1 MNQQGFIAELGYLQA
16 RSEMGKFLERVGR
29 RKLIM
34 PTYTALAA
42 SEDGLAFAKQVFE
55 RARPG
60 YHPITTGSVEKV
72 IAEAKPVAREVP
84 AAKRSAEGDS
94 AQEAD
99 VPAKG
104 ALKVE
109 GQMGKP
115 PLIEDPAK
123 PPAAATQ

>member
-1 MNQQGFIAELGYLQA
+1 MAVAGW
-16 RSEMGKFLERVGR
+16 EMGL
-29 RKLIM
+29 
-34 PTYTALAA
+34 ALAK
-42 SEDGLAFAKQVFE
+42 DAFAK
-55 RARPG
+55 ARPG

-72 IAEAKPVAREVP
+72 IAEAKPVAREEP